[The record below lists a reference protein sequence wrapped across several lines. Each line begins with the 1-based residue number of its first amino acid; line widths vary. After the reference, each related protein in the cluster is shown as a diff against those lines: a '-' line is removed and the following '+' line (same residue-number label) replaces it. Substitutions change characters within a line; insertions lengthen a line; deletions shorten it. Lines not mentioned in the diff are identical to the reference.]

1 MRQLRFDLGK
11 LEQNQVNVRAFD
23 GVQRDTL
30 GVVNWTLQ
38 MGPAEFSAQ
47 FQVLDINTSY
57 NLLLGR
63 PFIHMARAVPS
74 TLHQMMKLVWKN
86 EELVIHC
93 KRSHLGRQVPII
105 DEISRGADF
114 YMVELVNASGEDSA
128 PQTPVPVVYKMIA
141 IVML

>member
-1 MRQLRFDLGK
+1 MRD
-11 LEQNQVNVRAFD
+11 FD

-30 GVVNWTLQ
+30 GAMNLTIQ

-47 FQVLDINTSY
+47 FQVLDIHTIY

-63 PFIHMARAVPS
+63 PFIHMAGAVPS
-74 TLHQMMKLVWKN
+74 TLHQIMKLVWKN

-105 DEISRGADF
+105 DEISRGTDF

-128 PQTPVPVVYKMIA
+128 PQTPLPAIYKMIA
-141 IVML
+141 IVMLQNSFEPRF